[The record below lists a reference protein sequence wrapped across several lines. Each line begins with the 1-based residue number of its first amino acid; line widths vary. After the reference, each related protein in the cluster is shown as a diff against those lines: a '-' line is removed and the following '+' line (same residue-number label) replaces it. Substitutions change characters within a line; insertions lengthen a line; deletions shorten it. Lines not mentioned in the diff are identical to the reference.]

1 MSPNYHYIIQKES
14 CFKWHCGVVTL
25 RIVSATSSL
34 VVGEVAK
41 VKDDKTFFGHD
52 LGGIGFPG
60 WGGDGGDLGG
70 GAGGGGG
77 GDLEVDLVLVLVV
90 ALVGQR
96 LIGHHTSYLIN

>member
-1 MSPNYHYIIQKES
+1 M
-14 CFKWHCGVVTL
+14 
-25 RIVSATSSL
+25 
-34 VVGEVAK
+34 GEVAK